1 LITAEPSEVAEYF
14 EEMASDARDIKK
26 QVIEI
31 CWYMRGSVTH
41 DQAWQLTYEDK
52 KLISEF
58 IKENQEKYKGSMNP
72 VV

>member
-1 LITAEPSEVAEYF
+1 MITAEPSEVAENF

-52 KLISEF
+52 KIIGEF
-58 IKENQEKYKGSMNP
+58 IKENQEKFKNSMTP

>member
-1 LITAEPSEVAEYF
+1 LITAEPSEVANYF

-52 KLISEF
+52 KIIGEF
-58 IKENQEKYKGSMNP
+58 IKENQEKFKNSMTP

>member
-1 LITAEPSEVAEYF
+1 MITAGPSEVAEYF

>member
-1 LITAEPSEVAEYF
+1 MITAEPSEVASYF

-26 QVIEI
+26 NVIEI

-41 DQAWQLTYEDK
+41 DQAWLLTYEDK
-52 KLISEF
+52 KLIGEF
-58 IKENQEKYKGSMNP
+58 IKENSEKFKNSMTP